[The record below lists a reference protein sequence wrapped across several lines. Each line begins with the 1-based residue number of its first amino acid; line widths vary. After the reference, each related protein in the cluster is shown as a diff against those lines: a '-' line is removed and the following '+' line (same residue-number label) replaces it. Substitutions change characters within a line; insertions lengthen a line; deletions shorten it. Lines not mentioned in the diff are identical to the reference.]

1 MSKSVDANGA
11 WINGNWH
18 PNGAQAA
25 RTGAIPPEEA
35 IFPSDPRMQAT
46 WDAEWDAN
54 NPPEAPAKK
63 GSKKSAAITGSM
75 QVLDTG
81 DALK

>member
-1 MSKSVDANGA
+1 MAKSMDANGA

-25 RTGAIPPEEA
+25 RSGAIPPEEK
-35 IFPSDPRMQAT
+35 ITPSDPRMQAA
-46 WDAEWDAN
+46 WGADKQ
-54 NPPEAPAKK
+54 PESKK
-63 GSKKSAAITGSM
+63 AAKKSAAITGSM
-75 QVLDTG
+75 TVNDTG